1 MVGKKAR
8 NLREIPKGY
17 LAVYVGHDMQR
28 FVIPA
33 IYLSFPDFNVLM
45 ESVAEEFG
53 YEQEGGLKFPCEEEE
68 FQEIL
73 LRCFEKHRSM
83 KKKKSAKR
91 K

>member
-1 MVGKKAR
+1 MVMGKTR

-17 LAVYVGHDMQR
+17 LAVYVGNEMQR

-33 IYLSFPDFNVLM
+33 IYLSFPDFSVLM

-53 YEQEGGLKFPCEEEE
+53 YEQEGGLRIPCEEEE

-73 LRCFEKHRSM
+73 LKCFEMHRNM